1 MIYLSL
7 STNKGIDYTILRE
20 WLGKDICTFQ
30 SIKEL
35 TLNIDLKARL
45 VHFQRQ
51 GKRKYSKYGT
61 MRNMEKIQD
70 CKMVETGSC
79 LKVKKKGLREMSGGI
94 S

>member
-7 STNKGIDYTILRE
+7 SSNKGIDYTILRE
-20 WLGKDICTFQ
+20 CLGKDNCTFQ

-51 GKRKYSKYGT
+51 GRRKYSKCGI

-70 CKMVETGSC
+70 YKMVETGSR
-79 LKVKKKGLREMSGGI
+79 LKVKKKKRFERDVRRH
-94 S
+94 